1 MKIYNFFPQI
11 SFKNGH
17 VHLSISKQFC
27 KFQQVPEAIQVMQ
40 DSNLFGCV
48 IFFFFLVTVVCFGFW
63 GFKNNVVHPLVFI
76 GLCREV
82 HKHSKCVM
90 IRSM

>member
-48 IFFFFLVTVVCFGFW
+48 IFFFGNGCLFWFLG
-63 GFKNNVVHPLVFI
+63 GSRI
-76 GLCREV
+76 
-82 HKHSKCVM
+82 M
-90 IRSM
+90 

>member
-48 IFFFFLVTVVCFGFW
+48 IFFFFGNGCLFW
-63 GFKNNVVHPLVFI
+63 FLGGSRI
-76 GLCREV
+76 
-82 HKHSKCVM
+82 M
-90 IRSM
+90 